1 VACLTSAATLH
12 PLKGLVEGL
21 RFTIN
26 PGAIRF
32 RRVERKRLPFPHHP
46 QVNSC
51 GHVGRLTPDQ
61 IALVPDTQIYDY
73 KCRLRC
79 SRCGRLGASDEV
91 EVRNFIENAPFTTP
105 IRTYARGTPPQMR
118 L

>member
-1 VACLTSAATLH
+1 MPRAS
-12 PLKGLVEGL
+12 GL
-21 RFTIN
+21 RTS
-26 PGAIRF
+26 PVTTYRMVALRHGLH
-32 RRVERKRLPFPHHP
+32 VHC
-46 QVNSC
+46 SC

-79 SRCGRLGASDEV
+79 SKCGRPGASDEV

-105 IRTYARGTPPQMR
+105 VRTYARGTPPQLASR
-118 L
+118 S

>member
-1 VACLTSAATLH
+1 MSRPPNLRDSPVTTRSMVALRHGLH
-12 PLKGLVEGL
+12 VHC
-21 RFTIN
+21 I
-26 PGAIRF
+26 
-32 RRVERKRLPFPHHP
+32 
-46 QVNSC
+46 C

-79 SRCGRLGASDEV
+79 SRCGRPGASDEV

-105 IRTYARGTPPQMR
+105 VRAYGRGTPPQLALR
-118 L
+118 A